1 MEQEQDFAPPLV
13 GAGQAGLGGAL
24 TPAAGP
30 DAGPAR
36 QAAPAAFAALRWRVV
51 PDRTPARGHDAKP

>member
-1 MEQEQDFAPPLV
+1 MEQEQDFVPPLV
-13 GAGQAGLGGAL
+13 GAGQAALSGAL

-36 QAAPAAFAALRWRVV
+36 RTVPPAFAGLRWRVV